1 MSRPFLFPFLFL
13 FPFWSCTAAAGPTT
27 FALVDDRSGAPVEG
41 ALVFSPGELWVERS
55 DVNGEVTLP
64 AERAGGGVTVH
75 AIGYRPARLEPGPR
89 TGQVRL
95 EYDEARA
102 NPALADLTFTRAD
115 SLRGR
120 YGPDR
125 ANNDLLTYD
134 LDVVVDVR
142 NRSIRGSN
150 TIRFRMIEDGAR
162 IQLDLFD
169 NMEIDGI
176 LLDGRELAFTRDHN
190 VVFVEFPD
198 TIRAGETRA
207 IEFRY
212 SGHPLE
218 TGRFGG
224 LVFSTDSLGH
234 PWIFTANQGTGA
246 SLWWPNKDQQP
257 DEPDSMNLSVTVPSG
272 LIDAS
277 NGRFTGAEDL
287 GDGTTRFDWKIHYPI
302 NNYSVSLNIGRY
314 EHFADTLGD
323 LTLDF
328 YAQPYHLEDARRQ
341 FAQAKP
347 MLECFERRFGP
358 YPFPKDGYKLIE
370 VPYSGMEHQSAVTY
384 GNQFRNGYLGRDW
397 TGVGVSPRFDFIII
411 HESAHEW
418 FGNSVT
424 ANDVSDAWIQEGF
437 TTYAEA
443 VYVECMFGHD
453 DAVRYV
459 NGYQEKVANR
469 EPIIGPPGV
478 NHWPTQ
484 DQYFKGALFLNTL
497 RNVVGDD
504 DTWWDLLREYADHF
518 AYSNIWTTDVIEF
531 FNRRLGRDLRPVFE
545 QYLYHTDLPILELE
559 FPADS
564 VRYRWRADVEDFDMP
579 VAVRVGDSV
588 RTLNPTTS
596 WSSVSRGATDPDAW
610 APATDLFY
618 IEVQRP

>member
-1 MSRPFLFPFLFL
+1 
-13 FPFWSCTAAAGPTT
+13 
-27 FALVDDRSGAPVEG
+27 
-41 ALVFSPGELWVERS
+41 
-55 DVNGEVTLP
+55 
-64 AERAGGGVTVH
+64 
-75 AIGYRPARLEPGPR
+75 
-89 TGQVRL
+89 
-95 EYDEARA
+95 
-102 NPALADLTFTRAD
+102 
-115 SLRGR
+115 
-120 YGPDR
+120 
-125 ANNDLLTYD
+125 
-134 LDVVVDVR
+134 
-142 NRSIRGSN
+142 
-150 TIRFRMIEDGAR
+150 
-162 IQLDLFD
+162 
-169 NMEIDGI
+169 
-176 LLDGRELAFTRDHN
+176 
-190 VVFVEFPD
+190 
-198 TIRAGETRA
+198 
-207 IEFRY
+207 
-212 SGHPLE
+212 
-218 TGRFGG
+218 
-224 LVFSTDSLGH
+224 
-234 PWIFTANQGTGA
+234 
-246 SLWWPNKDQQP
+246 
-257 DEPDSMNLSVTVPSG
+257 MNLSVTVPSG